1 MLSYIYTDIID
12 NKFAIA
18 NNIRCVAL
26 QNQLKLTGTHIIDLF
41 WVDCTERHVLRPL
54 SVTFVA
60 FIIRTIFLQ
69 VILL

>member
-1 MLSYIYTDIID
+1 MFTQIYIID

-18 NNIRCVAL
+18 NNIRCVTL
-26 QNQLKLTGTHIIDLF
+26 QNQLKLTGTHSIDLF
-41 WVDCTERHVLRPL
+41 WVDCTKRRVIRPL
-54 SVTFVA
+54 LVTFVA

>member
-1 MLSYIYTDIID
+1 MLSYVYTDIID
-12 NKFAIA
+12 NKFAI

-41 WVDCTERHVLRPL
+41 WVDCTKRRVIRPL
-54 SVTFVA
+54 LVTFVA